1 MSLGKLNQIKVNN
14 DIQDGMYRLEDIF
27 VNLKK
32 ADIVLKIFKTAEL
45 LEDVFEN
52 IPVIVNDS
60 SHYMHV
66 QNNDATIV
74 IGRDHLRTSEKQVLY
89 LDIIH
94 ELVHVRQHMQGLDL
108 YDDSY
113 AYVDRPTEIE
123 AYGIAVEEA
132 RNLGMKDS
140 EIFDYLH
147 VKWISPE
154 EHKRLA
160 SSVGISI

>member
-1 MSLGKLNQIKVNN
+1 MNQIKVI
-14 DIQDGMYRLEDIF
+14 DDVQDGSYSLEEIF

-32 ADIVLKIFKTAEL
+32 VEILLKIFKTNEIL
-45 LEDVFEN
+45 DDVFEN
-52 IPVIVNDS
+52 TTVIVNNS
-60 SHYMHV
+60 THYMHV
-66 QNNDATIV
+66 QNDDASIV
-74 IGRDHLRTSEKQVLY
+74 VGRDHLKNSEKIILY

-94 ELVHVRQHMQGLDL
+94 ELVHVKQQRQGLDL
-108 YDDSY
+108 YDKTY

-132 RNLGMKDS
+132 RRLGMNDK

-147 VKWISPE
+147 VEWISSD

-160 SSVGISI
+160 SSVGVLI

>member
-1 MSLGKLNQIKVNN
+1 MNQIKVN
-14 DIQDGMYRLEDIF
+14 DDVLDGIYNLEEIF

-32 ADIVLKIFKTAEL
+32 VEILLKIFKTNEV
-45 LEDVFEN
+45 LEDVFQN
-52 IPVIVNDS
+52 TNVIVDDS
-60 SHYMHV
+60 THYMHV
-66 QNNDATIV
+66 QNDDASIV
-74 IGRDHLRTSEKQVLY
+74 IGRDHLKNSEKLILY

-94 ELVHVRQHMQGLDL
+94 ELVHVKQQRQGLDL
-108 YDDSY
+108 YDKTY

-132 RNLGMKDS
+132 RRLGMNDT

-147 VKWISPE
+147 VEWISSE

-160 SSVGISI
+160 SSVGVSI

>member
-1 MSLGKLNQIKVNN
+1 LNQIKVNN
-14 DIQDGMYRLEDIF
+14 DVQDGTYRLEDIF

-32 ADIVLKIFKTAEL
+32 ADILLKIFKTREIL
-45 LEDVFEN
+45 DEVFEDTD
-52 IPVIVNDS
+52 VIVNDA

-66 QNNDATIV
+66 QNHDAAIV
-74 IGRDHLRTSEKQVLY
+74 IGRDHLRNSEKKILY

-94 ELVHVRQHMQGLDL
+94 ELVHVKQQRQGLDL
-108 YDDSY
+108 YDESY

-123 AYGIAVEEA
+123 AYAIAVEEA
-132 RNLGMKDS
+132 RRLDMNES

-147 VKWISPE
+147 VKWISAD

-160 SSVGISI
+160 SSVGVSI